1 MITPSPRG
9 FTLLIALIVTSVLV
23 SIGLALIDVAYK
35 QVLLASTAKNSQI
48 AFYNA
53 DSALECGL
61 FYDQRFNA
69 FSPNSVATSSIRCA
83 GQNVTVAQSGTP
95 TQRTSIFSIPCSPSN
110 SAQVTVIKNTS
121 GETAIYANG
130 YSSCIA
136 ADARRV
142 ERGLKIIYSTI

>member
-23 SIGLALIDVAYK
+23 SIGLALVDVAYK
-35 QVLLASTAKNSQI
+35 QVVLSSTAKNSQI

-61 FYDQRFNA
+61 YYDQRFNG
-69 FSPNSVATSSIRCA
+69 FSQAVATTSIRCNGQVVSVTGVNA
-83 GQNVTVAQSGTP
+83 GQL
-95 TQRTSIFSIPCSPSN
+95 RTSTFSIPCSPAS
-110 SAQVTVIKNTS
+110 SAQVTVIKNTT
-121 GETAIYANG
+121 GETAIYSNG
-130 YSSCIA
+130 YSSCNS

-142 ERGLKIIYSTI
+142 ERGLKILYSTI